1 MSSDHERLAA
11 LRRITVK
18 RGATKAEAATAKRLA
33 DKLAAKIGKKPRAR
47 RRKGQAAALPE
58 PPAARWRRLWLVWL
72 EAALHKIAV
81 AGHWVH
87 GIWIVS
93 IIGML
98 LIFVFGSD
106 TLRREASD
114 IYIVRTLGLLG
125 AGLALMTI
133 AGLLAF
139 AIWWLRTWR
148 SERLRSAVIFLSEHV
163 PEFAMVAA
171 CIGLSIYLENH
182 WKCPWLL
189 AYATTLAVMAAFGIP
204 WWRWGYPA
212 IERALQQA
220 SNGALRAGVAVLA
233 IAVTL
238 LLAGGVWAHARTFSE
253 MPRAVPPAP
262 SPAPVTKLV

>member
-1 MSSDHERLAA
+1 MSDHERLAA

-33 DKLAAKIGKKPRAR
+33 DELAAKIGKKPRAR
-47 RRKGQAAALPE
+47 RRKGQTAALPE

-81 AGHWVH
+81 AGHCLH
-87 GIWIVS
+87 GVWALSLICLVLVS
-93 IIGML
+93 
-98 LIFVFGSD
+98 VFGSHA
-106 TLRREASD
+106 LQRQVRD
-114 IYIVRTLGLLG
+114 IYFVRTLGLLG
-125 AGLALMTI
+125 AGLAIMAI

-148 SERLRSAVIFLSEHV
+148 NERLRSAVIFLSEHV

-171 CIGLSIYLENH
+171 CIGLSIYLEDH

-189 AYATTLAVMAAFGIP
+189 AYATTMAVMFAILFP
-204 WWRWGYPA
+204 WIRWAYPA
-212 IERALQQA
+212 IERALLRA
-220 SNGALRAGVAVLA
+220 SHGALRAGAALA
-233 IAVTL
+233 IALTL
-238 LLAGGVWAHARTFSE
+238 LVAGALWAHVRAFSE
-253 MPRAVPPAP
+253 MPRAVPPALP